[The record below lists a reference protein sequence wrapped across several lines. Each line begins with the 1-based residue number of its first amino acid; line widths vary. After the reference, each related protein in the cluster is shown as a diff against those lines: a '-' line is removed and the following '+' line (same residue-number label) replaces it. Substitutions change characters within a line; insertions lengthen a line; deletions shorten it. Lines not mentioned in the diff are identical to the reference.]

1 MKTYC
6 ILYSYL
12 FNTKSSV
19 YLKKKKEKKEKKY
32 KELYVK
38 REQILLDSYSSTS
51 N

>member
-19 YLKKKKEKKEKKY
+19 YLKKKEKKKY